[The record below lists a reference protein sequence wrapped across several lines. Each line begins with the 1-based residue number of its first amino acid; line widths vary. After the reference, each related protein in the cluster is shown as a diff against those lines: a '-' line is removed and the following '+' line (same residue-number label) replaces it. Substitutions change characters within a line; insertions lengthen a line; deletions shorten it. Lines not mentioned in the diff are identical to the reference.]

1 VTPATLLDKADRAI
15 SSAEVLL
22 LDGDAEGASNR
33 SYYAMFNA
41 ARAALILVGAPPE
54 VTEGKSHSGLH
65 AAFNQ
70 YVIKPGYISQ
80 ALGAEF
86 RRAERLRQISDYLGD
101 SIETEKVEITLNHA
115 RELVHK
121 IKNDFVNY
129 RPSDEV

>member
-1 VTPATLLDKADRAI
+1 VTPAMLLEKADRAI
-15 SSAEVLL
+15 ASAVVLL
-22 LDGDAEGASNR
+22 GDGDAEGASNR

-41 ARAALILVGAPPE
+41 ARAALILVGAPSE

-70 YVIKPGYISQ
+70 YLIKPGHIPQ

-101 SIETEKVEITLNHA
+101 PIEGDKAELTLKYA
-115 RELVHK
+115 REFVQKVK
-121 IKNDFVNY
+121 IDLLKL
-129 RPSDEV
+129 

>member
-1 VTPATLLDKADRAI
+1 VTPATLLEKADRAI
-15 SSAEVLL
+15 ASAEVLL
-22 LDGDAEGASNR
+22 RDGDAEGASNR

-70 YVIKPGYISQ
+70 YLIKSGHISQ

-86 RRAERLRQISDYLGD
+86 RRAERLRQISDYLD
-101 SIETEKVEITLNHA
+101 DQIESEKAELTLNNA
-115 RELVHK
+115 REFIQK
-121 IKNDFVNY
+121 IKSELVNL
-129 RPSDEV
+129 

>member
-1 VTPATLLDKADRAI
+1 MTPTTLLEKADRAI

-22 LDGDAEGASNR
+22 LNGDTEGACNR

-41 ARAALILVGAPPE
+41 ARAALILVGAPSE
-54 VTEGKSHSGLH
+54 ATEGKSHSGLH

-70 YVIKPGYISQ
+70 YLVKSGRIPQ
-80 ALGAEF
+80 HLGAEF

-101 SIETEKVEITLNHA
+101 LIEGEKAEITLNHA

-121 IKNDFVNY
+121 IKKDILIL
-129 RPSDEV
+129 

>member
-1 VTPATLLDKADRAI
+1 VTPATLLEKADRAI
-15 SSAEVLL
+15 ASAEVLL
-22 LDGDAEGASNR
+22 GDGDAEGASNR

-70 YVIKPGYISQ
+70 YLIKPGHLAQ
-80 ALGAEF
+80 ALGVEF

-101 SIETEKVEITLNHA
+101 PIETDKAKLTLEHA
-115 RELVHK
+115 RELVQKVK
-121 IKNDFVNY
+121 INFVKL
-129 RPSDEV
+129 